1 LPYLDIWREKNNRM
15 CNGVVYYLAKMLI
28 SMGIVCVSIGYGNVP
43 IPSFV
48 DFVDYLYFIL

>member
-1 LPYLDIWREKNNRM
+1 M